1 MACNIKKK
9 EINFSLKTLLKVTGV
24 YKSTKNQKYSV
35 SNIIVLTSIR
45 TDLVGHQMV
54 LTTFHHTP
62 YQLHYHRQC
71 MIFEQKDNIRAAVLL
86 RDLICF
92 YKDIDFGQC
101 NVGKAAWLKPKQV
114 ILLNTAL

>member
-1 MACNIKKK
+1 MKPLPK
-9 EINFSLKTLLKVTGV
+9 FTGV
-24 YKSTKNQKYSV
+24 YKSTKNQNYSV

-71 MIFEQKDNIRAAVLL
+71 MSFEQKDNIKSAVLL
-86 RDLICF
+86 RHLIKAF
-92 YKDIDFGQC
+92 TKKIDFGQC
-101 NVGKAAWLKPKQV
+101 NKAAWLKTKQIILCNTA
-114 ILLNTAL
+114 ILLLSSCILK

>member
-1 MACNIKKK
+1 M
-9 EINFSLKTLLKVTGV
+9 KTLLRFTGV
-24 YKSTKNQKYSV
+24 HKSTKNQIHSV

-71 MIFEQKDNIRAAVLL
+71 MSFEQKDNIKAAVLL
-86 RDLICF
+86 RHLISF
-92 YKDIDFGQC
+92 YKYIDFSQY
-101 NVGKAAWLKPKQV
+101 NVKAAWLKPKKITLAIPLFYYYLPV
-114 ILLNTAL
+114 F